1 MRKFFKNKKK
11 LLFVCL
17 ILMVSLTACSSPRGN
32 DGKTKV
38 NEIIASETFTV
49 QKSYVNTT
57 DVPDEVKE
65 QYADYADDDMITI
78 EATSF
83 GDAMNTGWFN
93 GFDRM
98 ADRAADQLDRRHD
111 RCRCGYHRY
120 DLLDPTACLLHYDQV
135 SGFIAKDADDPA
147 RDPKD
152 PE

>member
-65 QYADYADDDMITI
+65 QYA
-78 EATSF
+78 
-83 GDAMNTGWFN
+83 
-93 GFDRM
+93 R
-98 ADRAADQLDRRHD
+98 L
-111 RCRCGYHRY
+111 CG
-120 DLLDPTACLLHYDQV
+120 
-135 SGFIAKDADDPA
+135 
-147 RDPKD
+147 
-152 PE
+152 